1 MIELSPESKKKQQ
14 EYQELG
20 RYFSELFMLLKEMEE
35 HTGPKLTATYQS
47 LFGKLEYEDL
57 SLFLSVRILSERK
70 RLLQQYVNRDETPD
84 LTDIEEK
91 IAKFISL
98 HQKLLDDKAEEIKRA
113 KELLSLPKL
122 TLEETKQMR
131 KLYQTIVKATHPD
144 LNPEAGESAIKVF
157 HIATEAY
164 QTGDLEKLTTLYQVL
179 ASKGLLDNVILDGMY
194 ANWDEK
200 IEGLRKRIDK
210 LAEQI
215 AKLRLM
221 FPFSHE
227 EKLVDP
233 EWVKQRELQL
243 QESIQERM
251 KEKEQLQEVIS
262 LLEEYRSQY
271 LGRRII
277 D

>member
-1 MIELSPESKKKQQ
+1 
-14 EYQELG
+14 
-20 RYFSELFMLLKEMEE
+20 MLLKEMEE

-91 IAKFISL
+91 IAKFTSL

-144 LNPEAGESAIKVF
+144 
-157 HIATEAY
+157 
-164 QTGDLEKLTTLYQVL
+164 
-179 ASKGLLDNVILDGMY
+179 
-194 ANWDEK
+194 
-200 IEGLRKRIDK
+200 
-210 LAEQI
+210 
-215 AKLRLM
+215 
-221 FPFSHE
+221 
-227 EKLVDP
+227 
-233 EWVKQRELQL
+233 
-243 QESIQERM
+243 
-251 KEKEQLQEVIS
+251 
-262 LLEEYRSQY
+262 
-271 LGRRII
+271 
-277 D
+277 